1 MRFDLEGLDVFFP
14 YDAIYKEQ
22 YEYMLNLK
30 RAIDAKGHALL
41 EMPTGTGKTVCLVSL
56 ITSYQ
61 FQYPL
66 TGKLI
71 YCTRTVQEMFKTMDE
86 IRRVMAYREKEMGPA
101 GGKILA
107 LCLSSRKNMCIH
119 PRVESG
125 SDREAVDSICRSMTA
140 SWVRTKAGVKPKE
153 GAAPPANAAAA
164 GSSSSSS
171 SSSAS
176 AEAKIDETIELCGY
190 YETYDKES
198 SKADVPSGVYSLD
211 DMKDLGR
218 KYGWCPYFMARE
230 LLNRANIVVYNYQYM
245 LDPKVANLV
254 SKELETESIV
264 VFDEAHNIDN
274 VCIEAFSVILD
285 KRKMEASLR
294 GVNRLSAKVG
304 EIVTQK
310 RLDFQSDYNALVNGL
325 IAEGAFPTND
335 QHRAHPTL
343 TEDQLQEAVPGNIR
357 KNAHFVAF
365 LKKVV
370 VYFKKLLSGDRV
382 EVQTALAFLRGMTS
396 DTVSDRK
403 TLRFTSSRLN
413 ALMRNLEISKLEDFS
428 PLIEVAN
435 FATLLATYTEQ
446 GFNVVYEP
454 QGSIMA
460 GISEPLLQLCC
471 LDASFAI
478 KPVLERFRSVII
490 TSGTLSP
497 IGDYAKLLNFE
508 PVIKQSFPMSTFRA
522 CLLPLI
528 VTRGRDQVPISS
540 KYESRMD
547 PAVIRNFGELLVDVS
562 ATVPDGVC
570 AFFTSYSYMEAVLS
584 KWDEWGI
591 ISKIFQHKL
600 IFMETKDVLETQE
613 ALANFKRS
621 CDCGRGAVF
630 LSIAR
635 GKVAEGVDFDRHYGR
650 AVLLFG
656 IPIQYTQSHVLRA
669 RMAYML
675 EKYQIREQDFLIFD
689 ALRQAAQCVGR
700 VIRSKEDYGIV
711 ILADFRY
718 NKQDK
723 RSKLPQWIQQFMRE
737 SSLNTSTDVAIEQIK
752 AFLKVTGQPVD
763 RKALE
768 TIVLTQEQVDE
779 RNRSASAYRIEQAT
793 AEREA
798 LNAKSLLLR
807 ADWHATSL
815 KQRAEAAA
823 AAAKEDGAQGAEEK
837 GDAAM
842 PIDGQNAQEELAAL
856 SDDMQVDF
864 VQSAS
869 EMERYANSDNPEPD
883 LLESGSFLQTRKAI
897 PRAVNAQALAH
908 LENGTVQAYIP
919 ASEQAA
925 LLERVSGSKR
935 DRQEKAVIDMLLDT
949 DDEEEEE
956 EPSV

>member
-86 IRRVMAYREKEMGPA
+86 IRRVMAYREKEIGPA

-153 GAAPPANAAAA
+153 GASATNANNA
-164 GSSSSSS
+164 GRSSSSSS
-171 SSSAS
+171 CSSSSSA
-176 AEAKIDETIELCGY
+176 EAGIDESIELCGY

-325 IAEGAFPTND
+325 IAEGAYPTND

-365 LKKVV
+365 LKKIV
-370 VYFKKLLSGDRV
+370 VYFKKLLGGDRV

-413 ALMRNLEISKLEDFS
+413 ALMRNLEIAKLEDFS
-428 PLIEVAN
+428 SLIEVAN
-435 FATLLATYTEQ
+435 FATLLATYTEE

-454 QGSIMA
+454 QGSMMA

-478 KPVLERFRSVII
+478 KPVFERFRSVII

-547 PAVIRNFGELLVDVS
+547 PAVIRNFGELLVDVA

-584 KWDEWGI
+584 KWDEWGV

-737 SSLNTSTDVAIEQIK
+737 GSLNTSTDVAIEQIK

-763 RKALE
+763 RRALDS
-768 TIVLTQEQVDE
+768 IVLTQEQVDE

-807 ADWHATSL
+807 ADWHAQHL
-815 KQRAEAAA
+815 KQQTEAPA
-823 AAAKEDGAQGAEEK
+823 GAPETNG
-837 GDAAM
+837 
-842 PIDGQNAQEELAAL
+842 NAV
-856 SDDMQVDF
+856 MQVDGQDELGDITDDMNIDF
-864 VQSAS
+864 AQSTN
-869 EMERYANSDNPEPD
+869 EMERYSNPEPNL
-883 LLESGSFLQTRKAI
+883 LLESGSLLQTRKAI

-919 ASEQAA
+919 AAEQAA
-925 LLERVSGSKR
+925 LVERVSGSKR
-935 DRQEKAVIDMLLDT
+935 DRQETAVIDMLLDT
-949 DDEEEEE
+949 DDEEEDEE
-956 EPSV
+956 EV

>member
-14 YDAIYKEQ
+14 YDKIYKEQ
-22 YEYMLNLK
+22 YEYMLHLK

-86 IRRVMAYREKEMGPA
+86 IRRVVAYREKEIGPE
-101 GGKILA
+101 GGKVLA

-140 SWVRTKAGVKPKE
+140 SWVRTKAGVKPKQSVKANSKTGNN
-153 GAAPPANAAAA
+153 GA
-164 GSSSSSS
+164 SSSSNGVSNTS
-171 SSSAS
+171 QPTA
-176 AEAKIDETIELCGY
+176 IDETIELCSY
-190 YETYDKES
+190 YETYDKDS

-211 DMKDLGR
+211 DLKDLGR
-218 KYGWCPYFMARE
+218 KFGWCPYFMARE

-254 SKELETESIV
+254 SNELETESIV

-274 VCIEAFSVILD
+274 VCIEAFSVTLD
-285 KRKMEASLR
+285 RRKMEASLR

-304 EIVTQK
+304 EIVAQK
-310 RLDFQSDYNALVNGL
+310 KLDFQADYNALVNGL
-325 IAEGAFPTND
+325 ISEGAFPTND
-335 QHRAHPTL
+335 QHRAHPAL

-357 KNAHFVAF
+357 KNAHFVAY
-365 LKKVV
+365 LKKIV
-370 VYFKKLLSGDRV
+370 VYFKKLLAGDRV

-396 DTVSDRK
+396 DIVSDRK
-403 TLRFTSSRLN
+403 TMRFTASRLN
-413 ALMRNLEISKLEDFS
+413 GLMRNLEISRLEDFS
-428 PLIEVAN
+428 ALIEVST
-435 FATLLATYTEQ
+435 FATLLATYTEE

-454 QGSIMA
+454 QGSMVA

-471 LDASFAI
+471 VDASIAI
-478 KPVLERFRSVII
+478 KPVIERFRSVII

-508 PVIKQSFPMSTFRA
+508 PVIKQTFPMSTFRS

-540 KYESRMD
+540 KFESRMD
-547 PAVIRNFGELLVDVS
+547 PAVIRNFGELLIDVAS
-562 ATVPDGVC
+562 TVPDGVC

-630 LSIAR
+630 ISIAR

-650 AVLLFG
+650 AVILFG

-669 RMAYML
+669 RMAFML
-675 EKYQIREQDFLIFD
+675 EKYQIREQDFLVFD

-718 NKQDK
+718 GKQDK

-737 SSLNTSTDVAIEQIK
+737 TSLNVSTDVAIEHMK
-752 AFLKVTGQPVD
+752 AFLKSVGQPVD
-763 RKALE
+763 KRALHS
-768 TIVLTQEQVDE
+768 ILLTQEQVEE
-779 RNRSASAYRIEQAT
+779 RSRSTSAHRLELAI

-798 LNAKSLLLR
+798 LNAKSLQLR
-807 ADWHATSL
+807 SEWHARWQKERSE
-815 KQRAEAAA
+815 KAAA
-823 AAAKEDGAQGAEEK
+823 AATATTDATSATQNLDENLADTGIDFTQTFNELDDHDRVASVEEGA
-837 GDAAM
+837 
-842 PIDGQNAQEELAAL
+842 L
-856 SDDMQVDF
+856 
-864 VQSAS
+864 
-869 EMERYANSDNPEPD
+869 
-883 LLESGSFLQTRKAI
+883 LQTRSAQL
-897 PRAVNAQALAH
+897 PRAINTQALSQ
-908 LENGTVQAYIP
+908 LQNGTLQGYIP
-919 ASEQAA
+919 LADQAA
-925 LLERVSGSKR
+925 LIERVSAKR
-935 DRQEKAVIDMLLDT
+935 DRDDSALIDMLLDS
-949 DDEEEEE
+949 DEEG
-956 EPSV
+956 P